1 MEELRPIPTIDWT
14 EYERQEAERDEPAD
28 RARAYATITREAQ
41 LIGTGDWRKLKSF
54 LDVLAKM
61 ERHSV
66 GNALLISAQMPGAT
80 DLRSY
85 EDWRGEGYDVFL
97 IGRPVLLLKARHD
110 AGEDGKPKTTF
121 TASRFYD
128 VSQTSFIKPSGRRG
142 ATDPEHVL
150 KTMLEDA
157 PCAVA
162 ADAEWRYPAGAS
174 AFYDP
179 EDGILHARKDRD
191 ADVLIPQMAEELV
204 RARGHAALGE
214 NYSREATELTAKC
227 AAYVVCRRYGALMG
241 FTDFTALA
249 ERLKGCDAR
258 KVREELENIR
268 EQSRLL
274 GRTVRTRPLRRDGD
288 PPERSDTEKEE
299 R

>member
-1 MEELRPIPTIDWT
+1 LEELRPIPRIDWT

-41 LIGTGDWRKLKSF
+41 LIGTGDWKRLKSF
-54 LDVLAKM
+54 LDVLARM
-61 ERHSV
+61 ERYSV
-66 GNALLISAQMPGAT
+66 GNTLLISAQMPGAT
-80 DLRSY
+80 DLRRY
-85 EDWRGEGYDVFL
+85 THWRQDGVDVFRR
-97 IGRPVLLLKARHD
+97 GRPVLMLEASHD
-110 AGEDGKPKTTF
+110 VGEDGKPKITY
-121 TASRFYD
+121 TATRFYD
-128 VSQTSFIKPSGRRG
+128 VSQTSFIMPAGKRKPPV
-142 ATDPEHVL
+142 PEYML

-157 PCAVA
+157 PCGLQT
-162 ADAEWRYPAGAS
+162 DGEWKYPENES
-174 AFYDP
+174 AYYDP

-191 ADVLIPQMAEELV
+191 ADVLIPQIAEELV
-204 RARGHAALGE
+204 RARGHAELGE

-227 AAYVVCRRYGALMG
+227 AAYVFCKRYGALMG

-249 ERLKGCDAR
+249 ERLKGRDAR
-258 KVREELENIR
+258 TVREELEKIR

-288 PPERSDTEKEE
+288 PPERDGGEKEE

>member
-128 VSQTSFIKPSGRRG
+128 VSQTSFIKPSGGRG
-142 ATDPEHVL
+142 VTDPEHVL

-157 PCAVA
+157 PCGLQT
-162 ADAEWRYPAGAS
+162 DGEWKYPENAS

-191 ADVLIPQMAEELV
+191 ADVLIPQIAEELV

-249 ERLKGCDAR
+249 ERLKGRDAR

-274 GRTVRTRPLRRDGD
+274 GRTVRTRPLRRDGE
-288 PPERSDTEKEE
+288 PERSDTEKEE